1 MTIRKTVLPA
11 VKCSKSALLALL
23 LPLMLPFF
31 SHAQSTGDN
40 LVGESVSPNRN
51 YRAEIRR
58 TTMGVP
64 HIKADHWGDLGY
76 GYGYAQAED
85 NLCTMA
91 DAFITY
97 RGERSRYLGADALPV
112 AGSTLELAANID
124 SDFFHRHVIT
134 PQGVSAMISQQPQ
147 DLRELVTGFAAGYNR
162 YVRQIKGGNNT
173 AHSAC
178 RYAAWVRPIRSD
190 DIYRRLMAANLAG
203 GYSNFVNVIASAQPP
218 TTATA
223 ATLQSKAAASKLLPS
238 QIKAPQLQVGGKH
251 GVGSNM
257 IAYGSNASATGS
269 ALLFG
274 NPHWYWRGA
283 DRFYQVQLTIPGKI
297 NVSGAS
303 FLGVPMILIGHNDN
317 VAWSHTV
324 SEARRFG
331 FFELTLASDD
341 ATSYLRDGKKIK
353 MTAVPMTIDVKQAD
367 GRIGQ
372 VQRTLYRSEHG
383 PIANLGLLNPGLAW
397 NAGTAFAIR
406 DINAG
411 NYRSFRN
418 WLSWNKATSL
428 DEFIRIQKE
437 ESAIPWVNTTAI
449 GRNSSKAWY
458 ADIGAVPNV
467 SPQQQELCTT
477 PIGTMLS
484 AALPRVPFFDGAQSA
499 CDWKTDA
506 DSKQRGA
513 IGPSRLPSLL
523 RFDYVANMNDSYW
536 STNPKALLTGYPDI
550 MGDTGTHSLSMRT
563 RLGHTLA
570 QGRLDGNDGY
580 PGNKASVDTVK
591 QMVLNS
597 RALTAE
603 LFKTQALPLVCATP
617 SISINGDP
625 ETGDSFP
632 ALAVDVRAACAALRG
647 WDNTG
652 NTNARGA
659 HVWDEFWR
667 RAALLPEADLF
678 SIQFNPADPIH
689 TPRDLKNTAGPALQ
703 QAFGAAVLRVQRSG
717 FSMTA
722 ARGETLFVTRNMRKI
737 GLYGGCE
744 ESGYFTIACS
754 ENRLDQGGYSMDGNP
769 NGNSYMQIVTFGNSG
784 VEAHTFLTFSL
795 SDDPASPR
803 YSNYTDRYAGKN
815 WLKLPFSETDIRHD
829 AGYHSVTVSEW

>member
-1 MTIRKTVLPA
+1 MTILKMLIPIIRCRTF
-11 VKCSKSALLALL
+11 ALLALS
-23 LPLMLPFF
+23 LPF
-31 SHAQSTGDN
+31 SVQAQNTDGG
-40 LVGESVSPNRN
+40 VITESFGPYSN

-64 HIKADHWGDLGY
+64 HIKADDWANLGY

-91 DAFITY
+91 DAFLTY
-97 RGERSRYLGADALPV
+97 RGERSRYFGADAGPV
-112 AGSTLELAANID
+112 AGTTLEMAANID

-134 PQGVSAMISQQPQ
+134 AQGISAMIAEQPQ
-147 DLRELVTGFAAGYNR
+147 DLRDLVSGFAAGYNR
-162 YVRQIKGGNNT
+162 YVRQIKSSNNA

-178 RYAAWVRPIRSD
+178 RYAEWVRPIRSE
-190 DIYRRLMAANLAG
+190 DIYRRMMAANLAG
-203 GYSNFVNVIASAQPP
+203 GYSNFVNMIASAQPP
-218 TTATA
+218 GM
-223 ATLQSKAAASKLLPS
+223 TLSSTLLGKSAIGKLPPN
-238 QIKAPQLQVGGKH
+238 QIKAPKLQVGGKK

-257 IAYGSNASATGS
+257 IAYGSASTDTGS
-269 ALLFG
+269 PLLFG

-283 DRFYQVQLTIPGKI
+283 DRFYQAQLTIPGKV
-297 NVSGAS
+297 NVSGGS
-303 FLGVPMILIGHNDN
+303 FLGVPMILIGHNEN
-317 VAWSHTV
+317 IAWSHTV

-341 ATSYLRDGKKIK
+341 ATSYMRDGKKVK
-353 MTAVPMTIDVKQAD
+353 MTAVPISITVKQAD
-367 GRIGQ
+367 GRLGT

-383 PIANLGLLNPGLAW
+383 PIANLGLLNPDLTW
-397 NAGTAFAIR
+397 NPYTAFAIR

-411 NYRSFRN
+411 NNRSFRN
-418 WLSWNKATSL
+418 WLRWNKAASL

-449 GRNSSKAWY
+449 GRYSSKAWY

-477 PIGTMLS
+477 AIGYMVG
-484 AALPRVPFFDGAQSA
+484 AVLPRVPFFDGAQSI
-499 CDWKTDA
+499 CDWKSDA
-506 DSKQRGA
+506 DSRQVGA
-513 IGPSRLPSLL
+513 IGPSRMPSLL
-523 RFDYVANMNDSYW
+523 RADYVANMNDSYW

-550 MGDTGTHSLSMRT
+550 MGDAGTHSLSMRT

-603 LFKTQALPLVCATP
+603 LFKAQALPLVCATAT
-617 SISINGDP
+617 ISTNVDP
-625 ETGDSFP
+625 ETGESFP
-632 ALAVDVRAACAALRG
+632 PVAVDVRAACSALRA

-652 NTNARGA
+652 NPGARGA

-667 RAALLPEADLF
+667 RAALLPEADLYNV
-678 SIQFNPADPIH
+678 QFDANNAIH
-689 TPRDLKNTAGPALQ
+689 TPRDLKVSAGSALRL
-703 QAFGAAVLRVQRSG
+703 AFGAAVLRAQRSG

-722 ARGETLFVTRNMRKI
+722 TRGETLFVTRNMRKI

-744 ESGYFTIACS
+744 EPGYFTISCS

-769 NGNSYMQIVTFGNSG
+769 NGSSYMQVVSFRNSG
-784 VEAHTFLTFSL
+784 VEAYTFLTYSL
-795 SDDPASPR
+795 SDDPASSR
-803 YSNYTDRYAGKN
+803 YSNYTDRYASKN
-815 WLKLPFSETDIRHD
+815 WLKLPFSENDIHND
-829 AGYHSVTVSEW
+829 AAYKSVTISEW

>member
-1 MTIRKTVLPA
+1 MTIRKMIFPA
-11 VKCSKSALLALL
+11 MRCRQFALLALS
-23 LPLMLPFF
+23 LPLFA
-31 SHAQSTGDN
+31 HAQTTTDK
-40 LVGESVSPNRN
+40 LIDESLASYKN

-64 HIKADHWGDLGY
+64 HIKADSWAELGY

-91 DAFITY
+91 DAFLTY
-97 RGERSRYLGADALPV
+97 RGERSRYFGAEALPV
-112 AGSTLELAANID
+112 AGTTLETAANLN
-124 SDFFHRHVIT
+124 SDFFNRHVIT
-134 PQGVSAMISQQPQ
+134 AQGVAAMIAEQPQ
-147 DLRELVTGFAAGYNR
+147 DLREMVTGFAAGYNR
-162 YVRQIKGGNNT
+162 YVRQIKSGNNT
-173 AHSAC
+173 AHIAC
-178 RYAAWVRPIRSD
+178 RYADWVRPIRSD
-190 DIYRRLMAANLAG
+190 DVYRRMIAANLAG
-203 GYSNFVNVIASAQPP
+203 GYSNFVNMIASAQPP
-218 TTATA
+218 SA
-223 ATLQSKAAASKLLPS
+223 ATTTLAGKAAISKILPS
-238 QIKAPQLQVGGKH
+238 QIKTPKLQVGGKN
-251 GVGSNM
+251 GIGSNM
-257 IAYGSNASATGS
+257 IAYGSASTDTGS

-283 DRFYQVQLTIPGKI
+283 DRFYQAQLTIPGKF
-297 NVSGAS
+297 NVSGAA
-303 FLGVPMILIGHNDN
+303 FLGVPMMLIGHNDN
-317 VAWSHTV
+317 IAWSHTV

-341 ATSYLRDGKKIK
+341 ATSYMRDGKKIK
-353 MTAVPMTIDVKQAD
+353 MTAVPITIEVKQAD

-397 NAGTAFAIR
+397 NAATAFAIR
-406 DINAG
+406 DINAS

-418 WLSWNKATSL
+418 WLNWNKATSL
-428 DEFIRIQKE
+428 DEFIRIQKD

-449 GRNSSKAWY
+449 GRTSSKAWY

-513 IGPSRLPSLL
+513 IGPSRMPSLL
-523 RFDYVANMNDSYW
+523 RADYVANMNDSYW
-536 STNPKALLTGYPDI
+536 SSNPKALLTGYPDI
-550 MGDTGTHSLSMRT
+550 MGDAGTHSLSMRT

-580 PGNKASVDTVK
+580 PGNKASIDTVK

-603 LFKTQALPLVCATP
+603 LFKAQALPLVCATA

-625 ETGDSFP
+625 ETGESFP
-632 ALAVDVRAACAALRG
+632 AIEVDVRAACAALRA

-652 NTNARGA
+652 NPGARGP

-667 RAALLPEADLF
+667 RAGLLPEAGLY
-678 SIQFNPADPIH
+678 SVQFNPADPIH

-703 QAFGAAVLRVQRSG
+703 QAFGAAVLRTQRSG
-717 FSMTA
+717 FAMTA
-722 ARGETLFVTRNMRKI
+722 MRGETLFVTRNMRKI

-744 ESGYFTIACS
+744 ESGYFTVACS
-754 ENRLDQGGYSMDGNP
+754 ENRLDQGGYSMDNNP
-769 NGNSYMQIVTFGNSG
+769 YGNSYMQVVTFRNSG
-784 VEAHTFLTFSL
+784 VEAHTFLTYSL

-803 YSNYTDRYAGKN
+803 YSNYTDRYAAKN
-815 WLKLPFSETDIRHD
+815 WLKLPFSESDIRND
-829 AGYHSVTVSEW
+829 AGYHSMTISEW

>member
-1 MTIRKTVLPA
+1 MTIRKMVLPA
-11 VKCSKSALLALL
+11 IRCSRFALLALT
-23 LPLMLPFF
+23 LPLLAQAQGSADKTLEENF
-31 SHAQSTGDN
+31 SPTTY
-40 LVGESVSPNRN
+40 

-97 RGERSRYLGADALPV
+97 RGERSRYLGAGGIPV
-112 AGSTLELAANID
+112 AASTLEMAANID

-134 PQGVSAMISQQPQ
+134 PQGVSAMLAQQPQ
-147 DLRELVTGFAAGYNR
+147 ELRDLVSGFAAGYNR
-162 YVRQIKGGNNT
+162 YVRQIRNSNNT

-178 RYAAWVRPIRSD
+178 RYAAWVRPIRSE
-190 DIYRRLMAANLAG
+190 DIYRRMMAANLAG
-203 GYSNFVNVIASAQPP
+203 GYSNFVNMIASAQPP
-218 TTATA
+218 GTAGA
-223 ATLQSKAAASKLLPS
+223 AAGATLQSASPPSKLLPG
-238 QIKAPQLQVGGKH
+238 QIKAPRLQVGGKH
-251 GVGSNM
+251 GIGSNM
-257 IAYGSNASATGS
+257 IAYGSASTDTGS

-283 DRFYQVQLTIPGKI
+283 DRFYQAQLTIPGKV

-303 FLGVPMILIGHNDN
+303 FLGIPMILIGHNDN

-341 ATSYLRDGKKIK
+341 ATSYMRDGKKIK
-353 MTAVPMTIDVKQAD
+353 MTAVPITIDVKQAD

-383 PIANLGLLNPGLAW
+383 PIANLGLLNPALAW

-406 DINAG
+406 DINAS

-418 WLSWNKATSL
+418 WLRWNKATSL

-449 GRNSSKAWY
+449 GRGSSKAWY

-467 SPQQQELCTT
+467 SPQQQALCTT
-477 PIGTMLS
+477 PIGYMVG
-484 AALPRVPFFDGAQSA
+484 AVLPRVPFFDGAQSA
-499 CDWKTDA
+499 CDWNSDA
-506 DSKQRGA
+506 DSRQAGA

-523 RFDYVANMNDSYW
+523 RADYVANMNDSYW
-536 STNPKALLTGYPDI
+536 STNPKALLSGYPDI

-580 PGNKASVDTVK
+580 PGNKASISTLR

-603 LFKTQALPLVCATP
+603 LFKAQALPLVCATP
-617 SISINGDP
+617 SVSINGDP
-625 ETGDSFP
+625 ESGDSFP
-632 ALAVDVRAACAALRG
+632 ALAVDVRAACAALRD
-647 WDNTG
+647 WDNSG
-652 NTNARGA
+652 NPNARGA

-667 RAALLPEADLF
+667 RAALLPEADLYN
-678 SIQFNPADPIH
+678 IQFNPADPIH
-689 TPRDLKNTAGPALQ
+689 TPRDLKNSAGPALQ

-717 FSMTA
+717 FAMTA
-722 ARGETLFVTRNMRKI
+722 ARGETLFVTRNMRRI

-754 ENRLDQGGYSMDGNP
+754 ENRLDQGGYSMDANP
-769 NGNSYMQIVTFGNSG
+769 NGNSYMQIVSFGNG
-784 VEAHTFLTFSL
+784 AVEAHTFLTFSL
-795 SDDPASPR
+795 SDDPASAR
-803 YSNYTDRYAGKN
+803 YSNYTDRYAAKN
-815 WLKLPFSETDIRHD
+815 WLKLPFSESDIRND
-829 AGYHSVTVSEW
+829 PGYSSVTVSEW